1 MVGRLNSRRVQEAP
15 TPWTRFH
22 LCGGH
27 GLLLNEFPRQ
37 EAHFCV
43 DRPLIRGGPL
53 PQGVMELRLHAHP
66 QEPGRGP
73 RMVSA
78 YAGRRPNRV
87 RARLRIMPLTI

>member
-27 GLLLNEFPRQ
+27 GLLLNEFPQGTFAWIVRSFV
-37 EAHFCV
+37 EARF
-43 DRPLIRGGPL
+43 RRASWS
-53 PQGVMELRLHAHP
+53 LRLHAHP

-78 YAGRRPNRV
+78 YAGRLPNRV